1 MDLWRGPKR
10 FERGHKRRAQKRLAD
25 AIVDSDEKDSPRGS
39 ERVSGET
46 SSIWPPQNSRREHRQ
61 KVLGEPFDQLDR
73 LHCLT
78 PLYRVAIRRGSKA
91 RGLTFNQKAPSK
103 PGMPRSMTGFGTGRA
118 AVGNE
123 EISVEV
129 RSLNHKFCEVKVRLP
144 REVSLLE
151 TQVMKKVRDSL
162 ARGSVEVLVKRQ
174 VAGSALAGPV
184 VDLALAR
191 QYQQAFSSLAEELAL
206 SETPSIQDIVA
217 QPGVVRLGEPT
228 VDLESAGRALDLAL
242 DQAVVG
248 LLNMRQIEG
257 RAIGAE
263 LRMRLEL
270 VGKMVE
276 EVDALAP
283 QAVQQYQQRLAEK
296 VQELASGIPVDPQR
310 LAQEV
315 AFLAE
320 RTDIA
325 EEMARLRSHLQQFRS
340 LMDSKEPVGRR
351 MDFVIQEMHREV
363 NTTGAK
369 SQHPE
374 ISTRIVA
381 LKSELE
387 RMREQIQNVE

>member
-1 MDLWRGPKR
+1 MQLWWGPKR
-10 FERGHKRRAQKRLAD
+10 LERGQQRCAQKRFTD
-25 AIVDSDEKDSPRGS
+25 PIVDSDEKDSARS
-39 ERVSGET
+39 LNCVSGET
-46 SSIWPPQNSRREHRQ
+46 SSIRPPKNSRREYRQ
-61 KVLGEPFDQLDR
+61 QVLGEPFDQLDR

-78 PLYRVAIRRGSKA
+78 PLYRVATRRGSKA

-151 TQVMKKVRDSL
+151 TQIVKKVRDSL
-162 ARGSVEVLVKRQ
+162 ARGAVEVLVKRQ
-174 VAGSALAGPV
+174 VAGSAVASPV

-206 SETPSIQDIVA
+206 AETPSIQDIIT

-257 RAIGAE
+257 SAIGAE

-270 VGKMVE
+270 IGKMVE
-276 EVDALAP
+276 EVDALSP
-283 QAVQQYQQRLAEK
+283 QAVQQYQQRLAER

-325 EEMARLRSHLQQFRS
+325 EELARLRSHLQQFRS
-340 LMDSKEPVGRR
+340 LLDSKEPVGRR
-351 MDFVIQEMHREV
+351 MDFVVQEMHREV

-387 RMREQIQNVE
+387 RMREQVQNVE

>member
-1 MDLWRGPKR
+1 MDC
-10 FERGHKRRAQKRLAD
+10 
-25 AIVDSDEKDSPRGS
+25 
-39 ERVSGET
+39 VSGET
-46 SSIWPPQNSRREHRQ
+46 SSIRPPQNSRREHRQ
-61 KVLGEPFDQLDR
+61 NVLGKPFDQLDR

-78 PLYRVAIRRGSKA
+78 PLYRVAIRGGSKA
-91 RGLTFNQKAPSK
+91 RGLTFHQKAPSK

-144 REVSLLE
+144 REISLLE

-162 ARGSVEVLVKRQ
+162 SRGAVEVLVKRQ
-174 VAGSALAGPV
+174 AAGSAVASPV

-206 SETPSIQDIVA
+206 AETPSIQDIVT

-242 DQAVVG
+242 DQALVG
-248 LLNMRQIEG
+248 LLKMREIEG
-257 RAIGAE
+257 SAIAAE
-263 LRMRLEL
+263 LRIRLEL
-270 VGKMVE
+270 IGKIAE

-283 QAVQQYQQRLAEK
+283 QAVQQYQQRLAQK
-296 VQELASGIPVDPQR
+296 VQELASGMPVDPQR

-325 EEMARLRSHLQQFRS
+325 EELARLRSHLQQFRS
-340 LMDSKEPVGRR
+340 LLDSKEPVGRR
-351 MDFVIQEMHREV
+351 MDFVVQEMHREV